1 MQVPASTI
9 KSQSTDPTPAP
20 TLHADITKT
29 IAYTQI
35 YYTCI
40 KIDHCKTHNNT
51 PPSLKSRERFLL
63 GRDRGMLSTHK
74 YSWCR
79 ASSSTLLA
87 IGFWARPQCS
97 PQSPTSPRTLQVPP
111 LATASVQIYVS
122 FPTRHRLKSHLGAA
136 ILFSETIA
144 TVATCLETETSGSC
158 SFSISFPWAPSL
170 KGQLSVLIFLSPQ
183 EGITCLPTSLADQSL
198 PNLGVAKTS
207 YVPRNHSP
215 SVPFVSPKGSSI
227 STHISI

>member
-1 MQVPASTI
+1 
-9 KSQSTDPTPAP
+9 
-20 TLHADITKT
+20 
-29 IAYTQI
+29 
-35 YYTCI
+35 
-40 KIDHCKTHNNT
+40 
-51 PPSLKSRERFLL
+51 
-63 GRDRGMLSTHK
+63 MLSTHR

-97 PQSPTSPRTLQVPP
+97 PTEPNASPRTLQVPP

-158 SFSISFPWAPSL
+158 SFSISFPWVPAL
-170 KGQLSVLIFLSPQ
+170 KGLLSVFIFLSPQ
-183 EGITCLPTSLADQSL
+183 EGIPCLPTSLADQSL
-198 PNLGVAKTS
+198 PNLGFAKTS

-215 SVPFVSPKGSSI
+215 SVPFLSPKGSSI